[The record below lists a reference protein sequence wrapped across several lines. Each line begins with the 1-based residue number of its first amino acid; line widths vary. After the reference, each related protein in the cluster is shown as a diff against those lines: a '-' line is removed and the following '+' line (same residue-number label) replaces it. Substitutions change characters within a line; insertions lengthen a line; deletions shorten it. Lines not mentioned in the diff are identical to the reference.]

1 MGKLSQAIAIAVF
14 SFSAF
19 VALSAD
25 AAPLLPLP
33 AQKHSAVEQV
43 GCTSVGPRC
52 PLGRTWVCA
61 PNRCAC
67 APCGVYYGAPWRYP
81 MRPWRWRY

>member
-1 MGKLSQAIAIAVF
+1 MMRLSQAIAIVVF
-14 SFSAF
+14 SFGMC
-19 VALSAD
+19 VALSTE
-25 AAPLLPLP
+25 AAPLMPLRG
-33 AQKHSAVEQV
+33 QNHSPVEPV

-52 PLGRTWVCA
+52 PLGRTWVCG